1 MATGTTR
8 KTTSTARKPATRSTR
23 TTKSTTAAKAAAAA
37 TKTTAKPA
45 AAKPATASA
54 PASAASNPV
63 PASTPSSEA
72 APIPK
77 VVKVSEPAAAQPDMK
92 KKELLEEVVV
102 RSGIKKKDAKPVV
115 EAMLEILGG
124 ALADGR
130 ELNIQPFG
138 KLRINRAEEHA
149 NYRIIVCKLRQQ
161 TGLPVNADDPLADAA
176 E

>member
-8 KTTSTARKPATRSTR
+8 KTTSTTRKAPTQSTR
-23 TTKSTTAAKAAAAA
+23 TTKTTTTAKKTTTTLSTAAKPKPEAAA
-37 TKTTAKPA
+37 T
-45 AAKPATASA
+45 
-54 PASAASNPV
+54 
-63 PASTPSSEA
+63 

-77 VVKVSEPAAAQPDMK
+77 VVKVSEPVAAEPDLK

-115 EAMLEILGG
+115 EAMLEILGES
-124 ALADGR
+124 LADGR
-130 ELNIQPFG
+130 ELNLQPLG
-138 KLRINRAEEHA
+138 KLRINRSEDHA

-161 TGLPVNADDPLADAA
+161 TNIGNDGEDPLADAA